1 MTSTATSPLSV
12 GTWAIDTAHSTV
24 EFSVRHLMV
33 SKVRGKFENFSGV
46 ITVAADGTPSSAT
59 AM

>member
-1 MTSTATSPLSV
+1 MTTATAPLSV

-33 SKVRGKFENFSGV
+33 SKVGSAARSGDSFGH
-46 ITVAADGTPSSAT
+46 AA
-59 AM
+59 